1 MSKKLVYYFNVAD
14 FLEVENASNG
24 DWVQVTC
31 FTFRSYAGN
40 RRTNGEEYVGP
51 YHVHVTRPMVGAFH
65 SSKPHDDLIPMNATI
80 FGPGE
85 MTEEEKIINT
95 DAKTYNSLL

>member
-1 MSKKLVYYFNVAD
+1 MDAETY
-14 FLEVENASNG
+14 
-24 DWVQVTC
+24 
-31 FTFRSYAGN
+31 
-40 RRTNGEEYVGP
+40 EEYVGP
-51 YHVHVTRPMVGAFH
+51 YHVHVNRPMVGAFH
-65 SSKPHDDLIPMNATI
+65 SSKPHDYLIPMNATI